1 MNCVVPKASAMPEL
15 SSPPEQQLEETQA
28 LSSSVDRGLDS
39 DVLSD
44 AKDRESDRR
53 ARLFNPIVVLTK
65 TTKRLTFDTA
75 ITVTA
80 NEFATVTFAGCVPSD
95 VSSIIG
101 PSCVFF

>member
-1 MNCVVPKASAMPEL
+1 MPEL

-39 DVLSD
+39 DVLS
-44 AKDRESDRR
+44 KDRESDRR